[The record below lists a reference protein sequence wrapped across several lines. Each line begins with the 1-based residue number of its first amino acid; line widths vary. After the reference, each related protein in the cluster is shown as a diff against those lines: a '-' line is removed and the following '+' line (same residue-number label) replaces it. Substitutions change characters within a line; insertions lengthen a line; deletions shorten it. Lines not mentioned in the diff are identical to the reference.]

1 MDQQIL
7 LIDDDRA
14 LVEAMQAWLQEAGY
28 QVTTAH
34 DGRDGL
40 TTARQQLPDLIVLDV
55 KMPGFDGW
63 QTLEALRE
71 HQTTAQIPVVLLTAC
86 DDPDN
91 TYKAHKLGCAWFY
104 TKPIVHPDHLLLII
118 RRILGAMGVSTDLAD
133 AANQPQADPSA
144 S

>member
-1 MDQQIL
+1 MSQQIL

-14 LVEAMQAWLQEAGY
+14 LVEAMQAWLEEAGY

-34 DGRDGL
+34 DGRTGL
-40 TTARQQLPDLIVLDV
+40 TLVRQRLPDLIVLDI

-86 DDPDN
+86 DGPDSI
-91 TYKAHKLGCAWFY
+91 HKGYELGCAWFY

-118 RRILGAMGVSTDLAD
+118 RRILGAMVVSADLAD

>member
-1 MDQQIL
+1 MSQQIL

-28 QVTTAH
+28 QVTTTH
-34 DGRDGL
+34 DGRTGL
-40 TTARQQLPDLIVLDV
+40 TMARQQLPDLIVLDV

-63 QTLEALRE
+63 QTLAALRE

-86 DDPDN
+86 DDPDSI
-91 TYKAHKLGCAWFY
+91 HKGYDLGCAWFY

-118 RRILGAMGVSTDLAD
+118 RRILGAMVVSTDLAV
-133 AANQPQADPSA
+133 AAKQPQADPSA

>member
-1 MDQQIL
+1 MSHQIL
-7 LIDDDRA
+7 LIDDDCS

-34 DGRDGL
+34 DGRTGL
-40 TTARQQLPDLIVLDV
+40 TMARRRLPELIVLDV
-55 KMPGFDGW
+55 KMPGLDGW

-91 TYKAHKLGCAWFY
+91 IRKCYELGGAWFY
-104 TKPIVHPDHLLLII
+104 TKPIVHPDHLLLVI
-118 RRILGAMGVSTDLAD
+118 RRILDTMGVSAGRAD
-133 AANQPQADPSA
+133 VAKQPQADPSA

>member
-1 MDQQIL
+1 MGQQIL
-7 LIDDDRA
+7 LIDDHFA

-34 DGRDGL
+34 DGRTGL
-40 TTARQQLPDLIVLDV
+40 TMARRRLPELIVLDV
-55 KMPGFDGW
+55 KMPGLDGW

-91 TYKAHKLGCAWFY
+91 IRKCYELGGAWFY

-118 RRILGAMGVSTDLAD
+118 RRILATMAVSAD
-133 AANQPQADPSA
+133 QPAAASRPQADPSA